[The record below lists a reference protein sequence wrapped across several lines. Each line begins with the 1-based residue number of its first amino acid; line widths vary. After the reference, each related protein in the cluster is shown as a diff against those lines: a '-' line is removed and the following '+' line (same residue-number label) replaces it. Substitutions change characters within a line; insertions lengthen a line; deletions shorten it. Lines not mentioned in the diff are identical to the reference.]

1 MFRSALACF
10 LPALLCFGLGCA
22 HAPPESSLAQ
32 LQLRL
37 TEAQRKD
44 AESRKR
50 IDDLENRV
58 FLLTDQLETQK
69 VAAQSTHSPRL
80 PVVLLRPT
88 GVEPVSVA
96 APDDDPSRAEEP
108 EFTGAAQSADAR
120 HVRTVLTG
128 SGESGSIANAAPAAS
143 AAQQKRKGRSNATPA
158 SYTSPSPSSSP
169 SDDSLGVAP
178 VPPITASAPQKHA
191 PMQERA
197 PLDEEP
203 LSAYRAAYAEVTA
216 GRYDEAQ
223 AQLRAFVKRFPRH
236 DYADNAQYWLGE
248 CFYARQRYPEA
259 AAEFRT
265 AVAKYPT
272 GNKAPDALL
281 KLAYSLIA
289 SGQSAEGR
297 RVLAEIPTTYPRSEA
312 SRLAALR
319 LAELTPAK
327 AKTEELR

>member
-1 MFRSALACF
+1 MFRSLLACF
-10 LPALLCFGLGCA
+10 VPTLLLAGAGCA
-22 HAPPESSLAQ
+22 HAPPDSSLAQ

-37 TEAQRKD
+37 TDAQRKD

-69 VAAQSTHSPRL
+69 VAAQSTHAPRL
-80 PVVLLRPT
+80 PVVMLRPT
-88 GVEPVSVA
+88 TVEPATSA
-96 APDDDPSRAEEP
+96 AADEDTARADEP
-108 EFTGAAQSADAR
+108 EFTGAAQSVDSR

-128 SGESGSIANAAPAAS
+128 SGEAGSIASAPS
-143 AAQQKRKGRSNATPA
+143 MTTTSVSEGKRRGNKATVPV
-158 SYTSPSPSSSP
+158 SYSSP
-169 SDDSLGVAP
+169 EGDSLGVAP
-178 VPPITASAPQKHA
+178 VPPITASGPPQKHA
-191 PMQERA
+191 PMLERA

-203 LSAYRAAYAEVTA
+203 LSAYRAAYADVTA
-216 GRYDEAQ
+216 GKYDAAQ
-223 AQLRAFVKRFPRH
+223 VELRAFVKRFPRH

-265 AVAKYPT
+265 AVARYPT

-297 RVLAEIPTTYPRSEA
+297 RLLSEIPTTYPRSEA

-319 LAELTPAK
+319 LAELTPANV
-327 AKTEELR
+327 KTEELR

>member
-1 MFRSALACF
+1 MFRSVLACF
-10 LPALLCFGLGCA
+10 LPALLCVGVGCA

-69 VAAQSTHSPRL
+69 VAAQSTHAPRL

-88 GVEPVSVA
+88 VVEPAAVA
-96 APDDDPSRAEEP
+96 ASDDDPSRAEEP
-108 EFTGAAQSADAR
+108 EFTGAAQSVDAR

-128 SGESGSIANAAPAAS
+128 SGESGSIANGTPVPS
-143 AAQQKRKGRSNATPA
+143 SPEQKHKGRSTATPV
-158 SYTSPSPSSSP
+158 SYAPPSG
-169 SDDSLGVAP
+169 DSLGVAP

-191 PMQERA
+191 LMQERA

-259 AAEFRT
+259 ATEFRT

>member
-1 MFRSALACF
+1 MFRSVLACF
-10 LPALLCFGLGCA
+10 LPALLCVGAGCA

-58 FLLTDQLETQK
+58 FLLTDQLESQK
-69 VAAQSTHSPRL
+69 VAAQSTHAPRL
-80 PVVLLRPT
+80 PVVMLRPT
-88 GVEPVSVA
+88 VVEPASSA
-96 APDDDPSRAEEP
+96 AGDEDPARTEEP
-108 EFTGAAQSADAR
+108 EFTGAAQSVDAL

-128 SGESGSIANAAPAAS
+128 SGESGSIANASPAMTS
-143 AAQQKRKGRSNATPA
+143 SPEPRRKGHANATPV
-158 SYTSPSPSSSP
+158 SYALPSG
-169 SDDSLGVAP
+169 DSLGVAP

-191 PMQERA
+191 PMAERA

-203 LSAYRAAYAEVTA
+203 LTAYRSAYADVTA
-216 GRYDEAQ
+216 GNYDQ
-223 AQLRAFVKRFPRH
+223 AEVKLRAFVKRFPHH

-297 RVLAEIPTTYPRSEA
+297 RMLAEIPTTYPRSEA

-327 AKTEELR
+327 AKTEALR